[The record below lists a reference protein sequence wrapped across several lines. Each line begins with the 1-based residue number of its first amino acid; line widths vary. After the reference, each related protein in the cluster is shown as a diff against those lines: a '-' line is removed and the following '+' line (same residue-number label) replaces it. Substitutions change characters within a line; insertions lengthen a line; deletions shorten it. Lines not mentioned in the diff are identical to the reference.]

1 MKSIIRLVVVSL
13 FMLFAAPAWSAASAG
28 SAVHLF
34 HCVQE
39 DEASDED
46 VQALAAEWF
55 NAAKKMKGGENLQIF
70 LYFPVAVGANEHDFR
85 FMVIAPNF
93 EQMGA
98 FMDSYAGSPL
108 EEIDDRL
115 DKVADCPIS
124 DMWEAVPV
132 N

>member
-1 MKSIIRLVVVSL
+1 MKSIIRLMAIS
-13 FMLFAAPAWSAASAG
+13 MLMFFAAPAWSG

-34 HCVQE
+34 HCEME
-39 DEASDED
+39 DEATDED
-46 VQALAAEWF
+46 LEAIASEWSI
-55 NAAKKMKGGENLQIF
+55 AAKKMKGGENLKIF
-70 LYFPVAVGANEHDFR
+70 LYFPVAVGGNDHDFS

-98 FMDSYAGSPL
+98 FMDAYAGSPL

-115 DKVADCPIS
+115 DELADCPIS
-124 DMWEAVPV
+124 DMWEGISF

>member
-1 MKSIIRLVVVSL
+1 MKSIIRLIVVSL
-13 FMLFAAPAWSAASAG
+13 FMFFTAPAWSG

-39 DEASDED
+39 DEATDEELETI
-46 VQALAAEWF
+46 ASEWL
-55 NAAKKMKGGENLQIF
+55 NAAKKMKGGENLKAF
-70 LYFPVAVGANEHDFR
+70 LYFPVAVGGNDHDFS

-98 FMDSYAGSPL
+98 FMDAYTGSPL

-115 DKVADCPIS
+115 DQLADCPIS
-124 DMWEAVPV
+124 DMWEAVPI

>member
-1 MKSIIRLVVVSL
+1 MKSNIRLL
-13 FMLFAAPAWSAASAG
+13 AIFIFMFFAAPAWSG

-34 HCVQE
+34 HCEME
-39 DEASDED
+39 DEATDEELES
-46 VQALAAEWF
+46 LASEWF
-55 NAAKKMKGGENLQIF
+55 NAAKKMKGGENLKMF
-70 LYFPVAVGANEHDFR
+70 LYFPVAVGGNDHDFS

-98 FMDSYAGSPL
+98 FMDAYAGSPL

-115 DKVADCPIS
+115 DELADCPIS